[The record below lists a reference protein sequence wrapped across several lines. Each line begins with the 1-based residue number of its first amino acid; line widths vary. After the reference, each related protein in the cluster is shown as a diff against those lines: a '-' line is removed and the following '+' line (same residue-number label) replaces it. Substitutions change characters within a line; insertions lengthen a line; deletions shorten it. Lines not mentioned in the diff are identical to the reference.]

1 MQHRAA
7 PPRPRVHPAAAVLAL
22 VAIAAAACGPRPEE
36 AELRPRILTES
47 LPPDTAELRPRILTE
62 SLPAEPPAREYRAI
76 VVSESVDEIARIAF
90 GPSGARVE
98 KVAPVGMSLIDPDG
112 PHGVALAP
120 DGQHYY
126 VSTAHGLPGGSLWK
140 YRTANDEPVGR
151 VVLGPFPAT
160 AQVSP
165 DGFFVWVVN
174 FNLHG
179 DMVTSS
185 VSVVEAREMLEIAR
199 IPTCTMPHGSRLNAS
214 GTRHYSACMMDE
226 MLVEIDAARF
236 EVARHFFLTA
246 GKEMGM
252 AGAPPRRGADA
263 HAGHDMGGHGMEPPA
278 PGDVSCSPTWAQPSP
293 DGSRVWVACNKS
305 SEIVEIDVASWSLV
319 RRLRA
324 GDGVYNL
331 AVTND
336 GRRLVA
342 TNKRGQSVSVF
353 DAVSGRE
360 LARIPTTRR
369 VVHGAA
375 ISADDRYAFISNE
388 GVGSEKS
395 TVDIIDL
402 RALRRVASVEVGQQ
416 AGGVD
421 VLKD

>member
-1 MQHRAA
+1 MRAGLL
-7 PPRPRVHPAAAVLAL
+7 VAAAAAL
-22 VAIAAAACGPRPEE
+22 LGVACGPRPEQ

-47 LPPDTAELRPRILTE
+47 LPP
-62 SLPAEPPAREYRAI
+62 EPPTREYHAI
-76 VVSESVDEIARIAF
+76 VVSESVDEIARITF
-90 GPSGARVE
+90 GPTGARVE
-98 KVAPVGMSLIDPDG
+98 RVAPVGMSLIDPDG
-112 PHGVALAP
+112 PHGVAIAP
-120 DGQHYY
+120 DGAHYY
-126 VSTAHGLPGGSLWK
+126 VTTAHGLPGGILWK
-140 YRTANDEPVGR
+140 FRTADDAPLAR
-151 VVLGPFPAT
+151 ATLGPFPAT

-165 DGFFVWVVN
+165 DGYYVWVVN

-185 VSVVEAREMLEIAR
+185 VSAVEASEMIEVAR

-226 MLVEIDAARF
+226 MLVEIDTRRF
-236 EVARHFFLTA
+236 AVARHFFLTA

-252 AGAPPRRGADA
+252 AGAPPRRGPDA
-263 HAGHDMGGHGMEPPA
+263 HAGHDGGGHGMEPPA
-278 PGDVSCSPTWAQPSP
+278 PGDIGCSPTWAQPSP
-293 DGSRVWVACNKS
+293 DGRRVWVACNKS
-305 SEIVEIDVASWSLV
+305 SELIEIDVAEWRLL
-319 RRLRA
+319 RRIPA
-324 GDGVYNL
+324 GDGIYNL
-331 AVTND
+331 AITAD
-336 GRRLVA
+336 GSRIVA

-353 DAVSGRE
+353 DAESGRE

-416 AGGVD
+416 AGGID
-421 VLKD
+421 VLR

>member
-1 MQHRAA
+1 MRTGLL
-7 PPRPRVHPAAAVLAL
+7 VAAALL
-22 VAIAAAACGPRPEE
+22 GAACGPRPEE
-36 AELRPRILTES
+36 AELRPRILTETA
-47 LPPDTAELRPRILTE
+47 PVDTAELRPRILTE
-62 SLPAEPPAREYRAI
+62 SLPPERPAREYRAI
-76 VVSESVDEIARIAF
+76 VVSESVDEIARITF
-90 GPSGARVE
+90 GPDGARVE
-98 KVAPVGMSLIDPDG
+98 RVAPVGMSLIDPDG
-112 PHGVALAP
+112 PHGVAVAP
-120 DGQHYY
+120 DGAHYY
-126 VSTAHGLPGGSLWK
+126 VTTAHGLPGGILWK
-140 YRTANDEPVGR
+140 FRTVDDAPVAR
-151 VVLGPFPAT
+151 ATLGPFPAT

-165 DGFFVWVVN
+165 DGYYVWVVN

-185 VSVVEAREMLEIAR
+185 VSAVEASEMIEVAR

-226 MLVEIDAARF
+226 MLVEIDARRF
-236 EVARHFFLTA
+236 AVARHFFLTA

-252 AGAPPRRGADA
+252 AGAPPRRGPDA
-263 HAGHDMGGHGMEPPA
+263 HAGHDGGGHGMEPPA
-278 PGDVSCSPTWAQPSP
+278 PGDVGCSPTWAQPSP
-293 DGSRVWVACNKS
+293 DGRRVWVACNKS
-305 SEIVEIDVASWSLV
+305 SELVEIDVDAWRLV
-319 RRLRA
+319 RRIPA
-324 GDGVYNL
+324 GDGIYNL
-331 AVTND
+331 AITAD
-336 GRRLVA
+336 GSRIVA

-353 DAVSGRE
+353 DAQSGRE

-416 AGGVD
+416 AGGID
-421 VLKD
+421 VLR

>member
-1 MQHRAA
+1 VRLGLLA
-7 PPRPRVHPAAAVLAL
+7 VAAALAG
-22 VAIAAAACGPRPEE
+22 AACSPRQDE

-47 LPPDTAELRPRILTE
+47 LPP
-62 SLPAEPPAREYRAI
+62 EPPTREYRAI
-76 VVSESVDEIARIAF
+76 VVSESVDEIARITF
-90 GPSGARVE
+90 GPGGARVDE
-98 KVAPVGMSLIDPDG
+98 VVPVGISLIDPDG
-112 PHGVALAP
+112 PHGVAVAP
-120 DGQHYY
+120 DGRHYF
-126 VSTAHGLPGGSLWK
+126 VSTAHGLPGGDLWK
-140 YRTANDEPVGR
+140 LRTADDTPVGR
-151 VVLGPFPAT
+151 ATLGPFPAT

-165 DGFFVWVVN
+165 DGFYVWVVN

-185 VSVVEAREMLEIAR
+185 VSVVEASEMLEIAR

-226 MLVEIDAARF
+226 MLVEIDAQRF

-252 AGAPPRRGADA
+252 AGVPPRRGADA
-263 HAGHDMGGHGMEPPA
+263 HAGHDGGGHGMEPPA
-278 PGDVSCSPTWAQPSP
+278 PGDVGCSPTWAQPSP

-305 SEIVEIDVASWSLV
+305 SELVEIDVANWRLL
-319 RRLRA
+319 RRIPA
-324 GDGVYNL
+324 GDGIYNL
-331 AVTND
+331 AVTSD
-336 GRRLVA
+336 GRRIVA

-353 DAVSGRE
+353 DAESGRE

-375 ISADDRYAFISNE
+375 ITADDRYAFISNE

-421 VLKD
+421 VLR

>member
-1 MQHRAA
+1 MRAGLL
-7 PPRPRVHPAAAVLAL
+7 VAAAAL
-22 VAIAAAACGPRPEE
+22 LGVACGPRPEQ

-47 LPPDTAELRPRILTE
+47 LPP
-62 SLPAEPPAREYRAI
+62 EPPTREYHAI
-76 VVSESVDEIARIAF
+76 VVSESVDEIARITF
-90 GPSGARVE
+90 GPTGARVE
-98 KVAPVGMSLIDPDG
+98 RVAPVGMSLIDPDG
-112 PHGVALAP
+112 PHGVAIAP
-120 DGQHYY
+120 DGAHYY
-126 VSTAHGLPGGSLWK
+126 VTTAHGLPGGILWK
-140 YRTANDEPVGR
+140 FRTADDAPLAR
-151 VVLGPFPAT
+151 ATLGPFPAT

-165 DGFFVWVVN
+165 DGYYVWVVN

-185 VSVVEAREMLEIAR
+185 VSAVEASEMIEVAR

-226 MLVEIDAARF
+226 MLVEIDTRRF
-236 EVARHFFLTA
+236 AVARHFFLTA

-252 AGAPPRRGADA
+252 AGAPPRRGPDA
-263 HAGHDMGGHGMEPPA
+263 HAGHDGGGHGMEPPA
-278 PGDVSCSPTWAQPSP
+278 PGDIGCSPTWAQPSP
-293 DGSRVWVACNKS
+293 DGRRVWVACNKS
-305 SEIVEIDVASWSLV
+305 SELVEIDVDAWRLV
-319 RRLRA
+319 RRIAA
-324 GDGVYNL
+324 GDGIYNL
-331 AVTND
+331 AITAD
-336 GRRLVA
+336 GTRIVA

-353 DAVSGRE
+353 DAESGRE

-416 AGGVD
+416 AGGID
-421 VLKD
+421 ILR